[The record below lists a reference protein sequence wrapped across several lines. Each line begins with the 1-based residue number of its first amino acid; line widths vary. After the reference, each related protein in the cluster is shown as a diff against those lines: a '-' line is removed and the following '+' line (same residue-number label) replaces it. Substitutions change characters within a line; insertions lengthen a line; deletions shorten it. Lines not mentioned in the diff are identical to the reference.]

1 MTDEELSYK
10 YTVKMNK
17 YAKNRQLKYCNIL
30 QNSIL
35 EIATR
40 SMAGDLIKTDFTC
53 KIPDDDYFDLDKESF
68 RLEVGKILNII
79 LCEEDRLMID
89 EILIGTIDKI
99 LHSDH
104 RYDLFISHANRD
116 KPYVNKLVTELKKV
130 TDDIWYD
137 SQCISIGDDQEKKIE
152 EGLKKS
158 EFGVI
163 VISKDFFDREWTN
176 RELNVLLSKQFYS
189 NKKVILPILLDV
201 TVKEYSSKYPNLK
214 NIFALEAKSDAS
226 NISDIVYAIA
236 KELLKR
242 FKGVL

>member
-1 MTDEELSYK
+1 MDEDLSRK
-10 YTVKMNK
+10 YTNK
-17 YAKNRQLKYCNIL
+17 LNNYARIKKTVF
-30 QNSIL
+30 SPIL
-35 EIATR
+35 EKSVLEITTR
-40 SMAGDLIKTDFTC
+40 HMVGSYVMSAFVC
-53 KIPDDDYFDLDKESF
+53 KIPDEDYVSIDKISF
-68 RLEVGKILNII
+68 KKEIEKILNTI
-79 LCEEDRLMID
+79 LCEDDRLMID

-104 RYDLFISHANRD
+104 RYDLFISHANCD

-176 RELNVLLSKQFYS
+176 RELNVLISKQFYS

>member
-1 MTDEELSYK
+1 MKIYQDTNKLNNYARIK
-10 YTVKMNK
+10 KTVF
-17 YAKNRQLKYCNIL
+17 
-30 QNSIL
+30 SPIL
-35 EIATR
+35 EKSVLEITTR
-40 SMAGDLIKTDFTC
+40 HMVGSCVMSDFVC
-53 KIPDDDYFDLDKESF
+53 KIPDEDYVSIDKISF
-68 RLEVGKILNII
+68 KKEIEKILNTI
-79 LCEEDRLMID
+79 LCEDDRLMID

-99 LHSDH
+99 LNSDH
-104 RYDLFISHANRD
+104 RYDLFISHANCD

-130 TDDIWYD
+130 TDD
-137 SQCISIGDDQEKKIE
+137 IGDDQEKKIE

-189 NKKVILPILLDV
+189 NKKVILPVLLDV

>member
-1 MTDEELSYK
+1 MKATIIIREALRNELYK
-10 YTVKMNK
+10 
-17 YAKNRQLKYCNIL
+17 I
-30 QNSIL
+30 
-35 EIATR
+35 
-40 SMAGDLIKTDFTC
+40 
-53 KIPDDDYFDLDKESF
+53 LDK
-68 RLEVGKILNII
+68 II
-79 LCEEDRLMID
+79 SEEDNFIID
-89 EILIGTIDKI
+89 EIKIGI
-99 LHSDH
+99 LKKPYISYEK
-104 RYDLFISHANRD
+104 YDLFISHANCD

-130 TDDIWYD
+130 TYDIWYD

-189 NKKVILPILLDV
+189 NKKVILPVLLDV

-236 KELLKR
+236 KELLKS